1 MTESGYA
8 SVKSL
13 SDLRVR
19 LNTDGHYDLRTEGG
33 EHLGI
38 IYDREVALRLVG
50 AGLLSES
57 VKTLK
62 ELREEI
68 KNIEYSADSLSSEA
82 SSITYGI
89 DDILKGLNA
98 AI

>member
-13 SDLRVR
+13 NDLCVR

-33 EHLGI
+33 EYLGI

-50 AGLLSES
+50 AGLLSEL

-68 KNIEYSADSLSSEA
+68 KNIEYSADNLSSEA

-89 DDILKGLNA
+89 DDILKGLN
-98 AI
+98 